1 MDDIKLTIENVCAAC
16 GKGPCEQPCENWY
29 KLLDGEQIK
38 LEDLE
43 S

>member
-1 MDDIKLTIENVCAAC
+1 MSNNELTIDNICAAC

-29 KLLDGEQIK
+29 KLLGGEK
-38 LEDLE
+38 VTLEDLE